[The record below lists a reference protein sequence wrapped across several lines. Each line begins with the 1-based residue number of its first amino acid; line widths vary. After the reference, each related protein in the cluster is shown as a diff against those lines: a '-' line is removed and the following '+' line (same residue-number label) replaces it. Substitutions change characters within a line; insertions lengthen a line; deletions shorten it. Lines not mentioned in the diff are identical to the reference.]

1 MFNSLP
7 YTQVDIIGAFIIS
20 VVLSYLLTPTA
31 GLVASRAGL
40 VDSPSSRKAHAH
52 PTPLLGGLAIFI
64 SYFLAIGFT
73 GGAHNNAIAIF
84 IGGLILL
91 CIGIIDDKA
100 GMMPNI
106 KLFGQLVA
114 ALIVVK
120 MGIRVDFIKNYY
132 FSLIFSCVWIIGI
145 TNAINILDNLN
156 GLSAGIS
163 AIAAFFFGLLAW
175 ERGDF
180 AVATLAL
187 ALCGSSAGFLKHNFP
202 KAAIFMGDAGSL
214 FMGFLLA
221 TIAILGN
228 WSSPTQITSLAIPI
242 LILGYPIFDTTL
254 VVISR
259 ISQGRSI
266 FDGGKDHSSHRL
278 AVLGLK
284 KKRAVLLIFFINF
297 CLGLSGYILSKLKSP
312 VAALLVALVVF
323 LCMIALGIRLGM
335 VHVGSKGRRKG

>member
-1 MFNSLP
+1 M
-7 YTQVDIIGAFIIS
+7 
-20 VVLSYLLTPTA
+20 
-31 GLVASRAGL
+31 
-40 VDSPSSRKAHAH
+40 
-52 PTPLLGGLAIFI
+52 
-64 SYFLAIGFT
+64 
-73 GGAHNNAIAIF
+73 
-84 IGGLILL
+84 
-91 CIGIIDDKA
+91 
-100 GMMPNI
+100 
-106 KLFGQLVA
+106 
-114 ALIVVK
+114 
-120 MGIRVDFIKNYY
+120 
-132 FSLIFSCVWIIGI
+132 
-145 TNAINILDNLN
+145 
-156 GLSAGIS
+156 
-163 AIAAFFFGLLAW
+163 
-175 ERGDF
+175 
-180 AVATLAL
+180 ATLAL

-242 LILGYPIFDTTL
+242 LILGYTIFDTTL